1 MYFSELDLIWKIMVV
16 IGIISFI
23 LFGTLLIL
31 VILIFKTDVVP
42 YTMLFEDEPDISNYD
57 YLFEPNPVE
66 SAVDEPLIDDRL
78 ITEEIGD
85 IDVQSQSDNL

>member
-57 YLFEPNPVE
+57 YLFEPDPVGAE
-66 SAVDEPLIDDRL
+66 DPDRL
-78 ITEEIGD
+78 ITITDDIDDIGD
-85 IDVQSQSDNL
+85 IDVQNKSDNL